1 MKEKKADYL
10 FMIEQATKAPSGHN
24 TQPWLF
30 RICEDSIEIHPDNRK
45 TLYVVDRNRREMFVS
60 LGCATENLCIAAE
73 SIGYA
78 SKIHVSEEGSEKAI
92 TLRTNNQKANQPKY
106 I

>member
-30 RICEDSIEIHPDNRK
+30 RIC
-45 TLYVVDRNRREMFVS
+45 
-60 LGCATENLCIAAE
+60 
-73 SIGYA
+73 
-78 SKIHVSEEGSEKAI
+78 
-92 TLRTNNQKANQPKY
+92 
-106 I
+106 